1 MNEINYHTVKEAGA
15 NLSRLLHHLNENDVA
30 FITAYRSNLSH
41 KENIQRNKQL
51 ALDIHNIGLSYI
63 KVTGGYFEDQA
74 KEPTEEATFAV
85 IHKPTSN
92 ESQDEFFNE
101 MLALCKKYNQDAIL
115 VSLLNREDK
124 PIASYASNGS
134 IVYGPFT
141 KLTQSGVEEFF
152 TQIHGHKFKFE
163 SFMESEE
170 GNKPDSFSNAM
181 AYYDT
186 KALLKMLNKK
196 D

>member
-1 MNEINYHTVKEAGA
+1 MNNLSYYTIKESGA
-15 NLSRLLHHLNENDVA
+15 NLSRLLYHLNTNDVA
-30 FITAYRSNLSH
+30 FITAYRSNLST

-74 KEPTEEATFAV
+74 TTPTEEATFAV
-85 IHKPTSN
+85 IHKPESK

-101 MLALCKKYNQDAIL
+101 MLGLCKKYNQDAIL
-115 VSLLNREDK
+115 ISMANRTDI
-124 PIASYASNGS
+124 PTASYASDSS

-163 SFMESEE
+163 SFTESEE
-170 GNKPDSFSNAM
+170 GNKPISFANAM
-181 AYYDT
+181 AYYGT
-186 KALLKMLNKK
+186 KAILKTLSK
-196 D
+196 

>member
-1 MNEINYHTVKEAGA
+1 MGNLDYYIVKESGA

-74 KEPTEEATFAV
+74 TEPTEEATFAV
-85 IHKPTSN
+85 IHKPTSK
-92 ESQDEFFNE
+92 ESQDEFFEE
-101 MLALCKKYNQDAIL
+101 MLALCAKYDQDAIL
-115 VSLLNREDK
+115 VSLINREDK
-124 PIASYASNGS
+124 PAASYSSTGN
-134 IVYGPFT
+134 IIYGPFT

-152 TQIHGHKFKFE
+152 TQIHGHRFKFE
-163 SFMESEE
+163 SFTESEE
-170 GNKPDSFSNAM
+170 GNTPSSFSKAM
-181 AYYDT
+181 AYYGT
-186 KALLKMLNKK
+186 KALLKTFIKK
-196 D
+196 